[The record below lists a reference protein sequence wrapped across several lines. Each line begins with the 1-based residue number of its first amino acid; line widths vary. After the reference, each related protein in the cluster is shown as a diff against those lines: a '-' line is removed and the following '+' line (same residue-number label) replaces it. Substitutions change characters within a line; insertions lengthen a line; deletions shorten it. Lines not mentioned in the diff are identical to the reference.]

1 MDSDGG
7 SANTLVRCPRDGV
20 DTRLQCSECG
30 TPICPACFVRTAVG
44 LRCAN
49 CGAGKPVLS
58 VRAGERRP
66 PILAAVA
73 VVVALFV
80 AGGVWAATR
89 GSGGPAGDIGDGG
102 GGGAARAAVPLVSIG
117 SGELPDGIT
126 WTLEARRDGDV
137 CTTFRTSPGPPARER
152 CEGRQSNR
160 PINNTSTR
168 AVRGPSGTTYLT
180 LVQVSDS
187 VERVRIAP
195 EGAEPREMP
204 TLGGDAGLGVRFF
217 VTYTTENVDESYT
230 ALAGDGTVLGRF
242 DRPKMPRS

>member
-7 SANTLVRCPRDGV
+7 SANTLLRCPRDDV

-58 VRAGERRP
+58 VGSVGDRRP

-89 GSGGPAGDIGDGG
+89 GSGGPAGDIGGGDGQ
-102 GGGAARAAVPLVSIG
+102 RAVVPLVQIG
-117 SGELPDGIT
+117 SGDRPGGMT
-126 WTLEARRDGDV
+126 WTLEARRDGEV
-137 CTTFRTSPGPPARER
+137 CATMRTSPGPTARER
-152 CEGRQSNR
+152 CQRVISR
-160 PINNTSTR
+160 AINNSTTR
-168 AVRGPSGTTYLT
+168 AVRGPSGTIFLT
-180 LVQVSDS
+180 VAQVTDR
-187 VERVRIAP
+187 VERGRVTS
-195 EGAEPREMP
+195 GDAEPREIP
-204 TLGGDAGLGVRFF
+204 TLGKDAGLGVRFF
-217 VTYTTENVDESYT
+217 VTYSTENVDESYD
-230 ALAGDGTVLGRF
+230 ALAADGSRLGGVR
-242 DRPKMPRS
+242 RPKMPDR

>member
-7 SANTLVRCPRDGV
+7 SANSLVRCPRDDV

-30 TPICPACFVRTAVG
+30 TPICPGCFVRTAVG
-44 LRCAN
+44 FRCAT
-49 CGAGKPVLS
+49 CGAGQPVLS
-58 VRAGERRP
+58 VGAGERRP

-80 AGGVWAATR
+80 AGGIFAATR

-102 GGGAARAAVPLVSIG
+102 GARVAVPVVPIG
-117 SGELPDGIT
+117 SGELPGGMT
-126 WTLEARRDGDV
+126 WMLEARRDDDV
-137 CTTFRTSPGPPARER
+137 CTTLRTSPGPPARER
-152 CEGRQSNR
+152 CQRAQSGR
-160 PINNTSTR
+160 PINSTSTR
-168 AVRGPSGTTYLT
+168 TVRGPGGTTYLT
-180 LVQVSDS
+180 LAQVSDS

-195 EGAEPREMP
+195 DGAEPHEVA

-230 ALAGDGTVLGRF
+230 ALAADGTVLGRF
-242 DRPKMPRS
+242 NRPKMRNS